1 MSPGALDLLEKMLVF
16 DPNKRITGTRKEL
29 KFSCG
34 ITLNNW
40 LLFQVFCFVLFFFFF
55 FFTFSPNSVIILL
68 NLSAVEEALCH
79 PYLSSLHDMN
89 DEPVC
94 PTPFGFD
101 FEQPSC
107 TEEHIKELIWRES
120 VKFNPDP
127 TH

>member
-1 MSPGALDLLEKMLVF
+1 
-16 DPNKRITGTRKEL
+16 
-29 KFSCG
+29 
-34 ITLNNW
+34 
-40 LLFQVFCFVLFFFFF
+40 
-55 FFTFSPNSVIILL
+55 L

-79 PYLSSLHDMN
+79 PYLSSLHDIN
-89 DEPVC
+89 NEPVC

-101 FEQPSC
+101 FEQPSY

>member
-16 DPNKRITGTRKEL
+16 DPNKRITGTRTEL
-29 KFSCG
+29 IFSCG
-34 ITLNNW
+34 ITLTTGC
-40 LLFQVFCFVLFFFFF
+40 CFVFFFFW
-55 FFTFSPNSVIILL
+55 FTFPPNSVIILL

-79 PYLSSLHDMN
+79 PYLSSLHDLN
-89 DEPVC
+89 DEPVSLS
-94 PTPFGFD
+94 PFGFD